1 MTFRNLGELNL
12 KLEDLELSN
21 DPEENKWTKVSRI
34 LRACLRLPT

>member
-21 DPEENKWTKVSRI
+21 DPEENKWAYFRKVALS
-34 LRACLRLPT
+34 LV